1 VVLVVE
7 EREQTPVTQNE
18 LVLLEQLIKVL
29 EVVMEMEMV
38 EEVEVLLVVEER
50 ELLLRTLRLQ
60 LQRQEEWVYQ

>member
-1 VVLVVE
+1 MVE
-7 EREQTPVTQNE
+7 EQEQTLVTQDE
-18 LVLLEQLIKVL
+18 LVQMEQLIKVL

-60 LQRQEEWVYQ
+60 LQRQEERVYQ